1 MQFCGFAYRLSPLP
15 KNIVL
20 PEIVLLQKT
29 FKTLKVCFMFRRNAG
44 WPRDTLSPLEVVMKI
59 TCFSL
64 LLAKD
69 LFQLQK

>member
-29 FKTLKVCFMFRRNAG
+29 FKTFKACFMFGNNAS
-44 WPRDTLSPLEVVMKI
+44 WPRDTLSPLGVVTKI
-59 TCFSL
+59 TSFSL